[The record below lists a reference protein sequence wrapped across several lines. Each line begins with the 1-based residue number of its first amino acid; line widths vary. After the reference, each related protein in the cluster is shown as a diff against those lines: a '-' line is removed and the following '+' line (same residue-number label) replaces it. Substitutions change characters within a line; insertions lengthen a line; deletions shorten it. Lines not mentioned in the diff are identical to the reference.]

1 MQRDD
6 EVIISKKCRIYL
18 VAHQVILVTYEG
30 EGNDTNKA
38 INDFKSLINNIKI
51 EAPKDGF
58 LFNQNDLLKH
68 N

>member
-1 MQRDD
+1 
-6 EVIISKKCRIYL
+6 
-18 VAHQVILVTYEG
+18 VTDEG

-38 INDFKSLINNIKI
+38 INDFKTLINNIKI

-58 LFNQNDLLKH
+58 LFNQNDLLKY